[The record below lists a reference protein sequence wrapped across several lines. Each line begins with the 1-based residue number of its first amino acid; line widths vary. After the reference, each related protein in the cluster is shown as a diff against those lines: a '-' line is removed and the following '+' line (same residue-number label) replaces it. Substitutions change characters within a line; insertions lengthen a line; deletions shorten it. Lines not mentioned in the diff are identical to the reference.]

1 MGRRRDSP
9 DGAVYPVFGA
19 VKPLPLVVSAL
30 FVLAVSGCGVLP
42 ILNAGPPIYLQHPE
56 SGRRATC
63 EAPRMP
69 TGPFGVY
76 GTEPSAK
83 VQREC
88 VQDYQRQGYERV
100 PE

>member
-1 MGRRRDSP
+1 
-9 DGAVYPVFGA
+9 
-19 VKPLPLVVSAL
+19 
-30 FVLAVSGCGVLP
+30 
-42 ILNAGPPIYLQHPE
+42 
-56 SGRRATC
+56 
-63 EAPRMP
+63 MP

>member
-1 MGRRRDSP
+1 
-9 DGAVYPVFGA
+9 VFGA